1 VQFCCAAAAS
11 VALLILSLCRQS
23 SVCFWVGFCLLV
35 FFTSQM
41 FLSKCCRPPMNWKAP
56 RAAGAMAPLCFML
69 VLLLMGA
76 SGREGRGGAAG
87 VGVGGGGMGVVI
99 GLAAPVSHYQSK
111 NVNVAVRAKWAGTS
125 ILLEARYEK
134 EEQAP

>member
-1 VQFCCAAAAS
+1 M
-11 VALLILSLCRQS
+11 LI
-23 SVCFWVGFCLLV
+23 
-35 FFTSQM
+35 
-41 FLSKCCRPPMNWKAP
+41 
-56 RAAGAMAPLCFML
+56 
-69 VLLLMGA
+69 LLLMGA
-76 SGREGRGGAAG
+76 SGREGRGGG
-87 VGVGGGGMGVVI
+87 GGGGGGGMGVVL

>member
-1 VQFCCAAAAS
+1 MQFCCAAATAAS
-11 VALLILSLCRQS
+11 VTLLILSLCRS
-23 SVCFWVGFCLLV
+23 TIKSLFFWMGFCLLV

-56 RAAGAMAPLCFML
+56 SAAGAMAPLCLML
-69 VLLLMGA
+69 VLLFMGA
-76 SGREGRGGAAG
+76 SGREGRGG
-87 VGVGGGGMGVVI
+87 GGGGMGVVL

-125 ILLEARYEK
+125 ILLEARYAK
-134 EEQAP
+134 EEQAS

>member
-1 VQFCCAAAAS
+1 
-11 VALLILSLCRQS
+11 
-23 SVCFWVGFCLLV
+23 
-35 FFTSQM
+35 M

-56 RAAGAMAPLCFML
+56 RAAGAMAPLCLVL

-76 SGREGRGGAAG
+76 SGREGRGG
-87 VGVGGGGMGVVI
+87 GGGMGVVL

-134 EEQAP
+134 EEQVP

>member
-1 VQFCCAAAAS
+1 
-11 VALLILSLCRQS
+11 
-23 SVCFWVGFCLLV
+23 
-35 FFTSQM
+35 
-41 FLSKCCRPPMNWKAP
+41 
-56 RAAGAMAPLCFML
+56 ML

-76 SGREGRGGAAG
+76 SGREGRGGGAAG
-87 VGVGGGGMGVVI
+87 VGGGGGMGVVL

-125 ILLEARYEK
+125 ILLEARYGK

>member
-1 VQFCCAAAAS
+1 
-11 VALLILSLCRQS
+11 
-23 SVCFWVGFCLLV
+23 
-35 FFTSQM
+35 
-41 FLSKCCRPPMNWKAP
+41 
-56 RAAGAMAPLCFML
+56 ML

-76 SGREGRGGAAG
+76 SGREGRGGAA
-87 VGVGGGGMGVVI
+87 GVGGGGMGVVI

-125 ILLEARYEK
+125 ILLEARYGK

>member
-1 VQFCCAAAAS
+1 M
-11 VALLILSLCRQS
+11 LI
-23 SVCFWVGFCLLV
+23 
-35 FFTSQM
+35 
-41 FLSKCCRPPMNWKAP
+41 
-56 RAAGAMAPLCFML
+56 
-69 VLLLMGA
+69 LLLMGA
-76 SGREGRGGAAG
+76 SGREGRGGG
-87 VGVGGGGMGVVI
+87 GGGGGGMGVVL

>member
-1 VQFCCAAAAS
+1 
-11 VALLILSLCRQS
+11 
-23 SVCFWVGFCLLV
+23 
-35 FFTSQM
+35 
-41 FLSKCCRPPMNWKAP
+41 MNWKAP

-99 GLAAPVSHYQSK
+99 GLAAPVLHYQSK

>member
-1 VQFCCAAAAS
+1 
-11 VALLILSLCRQS
+11 
-23 SVCFWVGFCLLV
+23 
-35 FFTSQM
+35 
-41 FLSKCCRPPMNWKAP
+41 MNWKVP
-56 RAAGAMAPLCFML
+56 RAAGAMAPLCLML

-76 SGREGRGGAAG
+76 SGREGRGGGAA
-87 VGVGGGGMGVVI
+87 GVGGGGMGVVL

>member
-1 VQFCCAAAAS
+1 
-11 VALLILSLCRQS
+11 
-23 SVCFWVGFCLLV
+23 
-35 FFTSQM
+35 
-41 FLSKCCRPPMNWKAP
+41 
-56 RAAGAMAPLCFML
+56 ML

-76 SGREGRGGAAG
+76 SGREGREGGG
-87 VGVGGGGMGVVI
+87 GGGGGMGVVL

>member
-1 VQFCCAAAAS
+1 
-11 VALLILSLCRQS
+11 
-23 SVCFWVGFCLLV
+23 
-35 FFTSQM
+35 
-41 FLSKCCRPPMNWKAP
+41 
-56 RAAGAMAPLCFML
+56 
-69 VLLLMGA
+69 
-76 SGREGRGGAAG
+76 
-87 VGVGGGGMGVVI
+87 MGVVL